1 MAKIP
6 ADVNRP
12 NVKKKAKEV
21 EEVLAQMKNYKTTA
35 LLSLEKLPDSLFQM
49 LRKKV
54 TEEGGKVKML
64 RKAVLTRILQSNQ
77 KLATKIEYANKPT
90 AIILTNKSPY
100 ELNKL
105 FKQNTKKRAAKIDEI
120 APFDIVVPEGETDL
134 APGPAL
140 SELKSAGIN
149 AQIKGGKIV
158 VAKDSVI
165 AKTGEKI
172 NAQKAKALQTLGIK
186 PFTIKANLIF
196 AYDGEYVYEKSL
208 LDIDETLPMDLV
220 NAEQNAF
227 NLSVNAGYP
236 TEKNI
241 NVILDEA
248 YRQGLN
254 FAVNSK
260 TYNSVTIEAEILNAL
275 RQSGAIEKLA
285 EATKTAEAAAEAKA
299 ENANK

>member
-1 MAKIP
+1 VKKP
-6 ADVNRP
+6 ADINRP

-21 EEVLAQMKNYKTTA
+21 EEILAEIKNYKTIA
-35 LLSLEKLPDSLFQM
+35 LLSLDKLPDSLFQM
-49 LRKKV
+49 LRKRIRA
-54 TEEGGKVKML
+54 EGGKVKML
-64 RKAVLTRILQSNQ
+64 RKAVLTRILDANP
-77 KLATKIEYANKPT
+77 KLAEKKNYAEKPT
-90 AIILTNKSPY
+90 AIILTNISPY

-120 APFDIVVPEGETDL
+120 APFDIIVPEGETDL

-140 SELKSAGIN
+140 SELKNAGVN
-149 AQIKGGKIV
+149 AQIKAGKIV

-165 AKTGEKI
+165 AKKGEKI
-172 NAQKAKALQTLGIK
+172 TMQKAKALQTLGIK
-186 PFTIKANLIF
+186 PFTIVANLLF

-236 TEKNI
+236 TERNI
-241 NVILDEA
+241 AIILDDA
-248 YRQGLN
+248 YRQGIN

-285 EATKTAEAAAEAKA
+285 EATKPAEAAAEAKA